1 MIHPDPSSRKYF
13 LPQLMGILQWTALK
27 GQIFEGLPQLQRAR
41 SHPCLPKVT
50 PFPRGNSHLMT
61 NAGTK
66 RHGLFGPKGDK
77 SQRCKTISDSEV
89 LVVSSET
96 YIMRGL
102 LSLISPASSPSF
114 HKYWTQGYSLINSL
128 HTKLQLRVW
137 FPGKPSYDTIPQ
149 AISSLG
155 QHAPLLIHM
164 LLLLLLLLLSRFSCV
179 LLCATPETAAH

>member
-114 HKYWTQGYSLINSL
+114 FSSSAWQPTVVGFLLPSPPTLNILSSTVCLSPDIY
-128 HTKLQLRVW
+128 LRM
-137 FPGKPSYDTIPQ
+137 
-149 AISSLG
+149 A
-155 QHAPLLIHM
+155 
-164 LLLLLLLLLSRFSCV
+164 
-179 LLCATPETAAH
+179 